1 MNFNDILNKYA
12 LLPQVKT
19 IIDNIN
25 NKVDTNIEG
34 VKASGKSILL
44 ASIYKLTLGKFF
56 VIYEDSDSAAY
67 AYNDISNIIGKDN
80 IGILPSSYNTN
91 KKRKTIDVSSEI
103 LRTDA
108 LNILSNNNSFIV
120 ISSPEGISEQL
131 TNKNNFTAQSININV
146 NDNISQ
152 ESIIQKLMKFGF
164 EQVEFVYQPGQFSQR
179 GSILDIFSYSFEL
192 PYRLDFFG
200 DNIDSIRTFDI
211 SKQLSIDSVN
221 KISIFPDIKVQSNN
235 LVPIFDYISKDTTI
249 VLSNRKYICDQLDSI
264 YNSIL
269 INSNTKTETAI

>member
-1 MNFNDILNKYA
+1 
-12 LLPQVKT
+12 
-19 IIDNIN
+19 
-25 NKVDTNIEG
+25 
-34 VKASGKSILL
+34 
-44 ASIYKLTLGKFF
+44 
-56 VIYEDSDSAAY
+56 
-67 AYNDISNIIGKDN
+67 
-80 IGILPSSYNTN
+80 
-91 KKRKTIDVSSEI
+91 
-103 LRTDA
+103 
-108 LNILSNNNSFIV
+108 
-120 ISSPEGISEQL
+120 
-131 TNKNNFTAQSININV
+131 
-146 NDNISQ
+146 
-152 ESIIQKLMKFGF
+152 MKFGF

-269 INSNTKTETAI
+269 INSNTKTETAIVNTNITKFIFKNNIKNNKG